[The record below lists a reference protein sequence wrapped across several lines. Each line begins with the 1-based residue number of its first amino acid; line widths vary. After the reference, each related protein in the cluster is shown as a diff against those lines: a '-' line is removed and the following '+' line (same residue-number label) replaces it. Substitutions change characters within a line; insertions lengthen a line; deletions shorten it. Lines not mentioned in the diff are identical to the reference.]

1 MCVSKVLARDRLTL
15 WSDTVAC
22 NSTPPPASFKVGGQY
37 FDIPA
42 VDLIYEVNGTCYSNV
57 GDILDDGREFLM
69 GVAAQFNLLINYDVA
84 NSTLTFKTR
93 DFT

>member
-15 WSDTVAC
+15 RSDTVAC

-42 VDLIYEVNGTCYSNV
+42 VDLIYEINGTCYSNV